1 MSAWLIS
8 ILNQF
13 GYFGIAFLI
22 AVENIFPP
30 IPSEI
35 ILTFSG
41 FMTTKTTMTPF
52 LVIIAATIGALL
64 GAYVLYFIGHFFS
77 EDKIFQLIDSRLG
90 KMLGFKKESF
100 HKTVV
105 WFEKNGK
112 YGTLFGRCVP
122 VIRSL
127 ISIPAG
133 MVKMPLLQFTL
144 YTTIGSL
151 TWNTILVLLGNA
163 MGENWQ
169 DVVTIFNNY
178 STLVTIVLA
187 IVAVGVILYF
197 ILNKSKRK

>member
-1 MSAWLIS
+1 MSAYFIS

-13 GYFGIAFLI
+13 GYLGVAFLI
-22 AVENIFPP
+22 AIENIFPP

-35 ILTFSG
+35 ILTFAG
-41 FMTTKTTMTPF
+41 FMTTKTTMTPV
-52 LVIIAATIGALL
+52 LVIIAATVGALL
-64 GAYVLYFIGHFFS
+64 GAYVLYFIGRFFS
-77 EDKIFQLIDSRLG
+77 EERIFQLIDSKLG

-133 MVKMPLLQFTL
+133 MVKMPLLQFSI

-151 TWNTILVLLGNA
+151 TWNTILVLLGNT

-169 DVVTIFNNY
+169 DVVTVFNNY
-178 STLVTIVLA
+178 STVVTVILA
-187 IVAVGVILYF
+187 ILAIAVILYF
-197 ILNKSKRK
+197 ILTKNKRS